1 MLSAANSVESSV
13 LLGVVESIT
22 KNSLSLLE
30 NFNSKIQTSGLN
42 SRVIKAQPSTLET
55 VNIEQFLE
63 AAETYQENF
72 DELSKIR
79 MNANIFIEQLL
90 STNTQLQKYYR
101 FLVENEQPMKNATA
115 EFLKDQNYIFSVY
128 VRQNKIVRQFV
139 GTEDS
144 HFIKRFIKR
153 CI

>member
-1 MLSAANSVESSV
+1 
-13 LLGVVESIT
+13 
-22 KNSLSLLE
+22 
-30 NFNSKIQTSGLN
+30 
-42 SRVIKAQPSTLET
+42 
-55 VNIEQFLE
+55 
-63 AAETYQENF
+63 
-72 DELSKIR
+72 

-144 HFIKRFIKR
+144 HFKSKITTFIPLHKTL
-153 CI
+153 IF